1 MAKTV
6 YFING
11 FLEGGKTT
19 FISELM
25 KKEYFRIEG
34 STLLIV
40 CEEGD
45 TDYREED
52 IKESDTVIEYIEDK
66 ENFTEEYITS
76 LEKKH
81 RPERIIVEYNGMW
94 DRKNLEFPWYWE
106 EIVEVA
112 VYDASTFKLYADNMR
127 SILAEQ
133 VRRAGIV
140 VFNRCDG
147 VREKLGSYTRNIKAI
162 NRNVNFVFRGK
173 DGDILLDPDE
183 TLPYDITSDELDLD
197 DEGFAVFCI
206 DSMERTEIYDG
217 KKISFNARA
226 YKLKTDDDFEFVSGR
241 YVMTCCEADMT
252 FVGIIC
258 SYYKAYELENK
269 EWIRVNGMVRIAYD
283 EEMKRNVPVCR
294 VIDVERINPPKDE
307 LISLI

>member
-52 IKESDTVIEYIEDK
+52 LKESDTVIEYIEDK

-133 VRRAGIV
+133 V
-140 VFNRCDG
+140 
-147 VREKLGSYTRNIKAI
+147 L
-162 NRNVNFVFRGK
+162 
-173 DGDILLDPDE
+173 
-183 TLPYDITSDELDLD
+183 TLY
-197 DEGFAVFCI
+197 
-206 DSMERTEIYDG
+206 
-217 KKISFNARA
+217 
-226 YKLKTDDDFEFVSGR
+226 SGR
-241 YVMTCCEADMT
+241 KT
-252 FVGIIC
+252 GIYCLIPMRLFLTILQ
-258 SYYKAYELENK
+258 AMN
-269 EWIRVNGMVRIAYD
+269 WILMMRGLRYSVSIPWRGQRYTT
-283 EEMKRNVPVCR
+283 
-294 VIDVERINPPKDE
+294 ERRSVSTQG
-307 LISLI
+307 LISLKPMMTLNSYPADML